1 MLRGAGV
8 APAAPRQEEAG
19 PAEAQALPQRVAGG
33 AGGAGIAAQEDEGAR
48 RQPAAVDAGGEEYI
62 NTSILY
68 YYQGGPQ
75 GPNPASPAHGF
86 YIDFE
91 GFVGAWKGLAIS
103 SLPG

>member
-1 MLRGAGV
+1 MLPAAFTR
-8 APAAPRQEEAG
+8 APAYSCLGCTQAPFRW
-19 PAEAQALPQRVAGG
+19 LQRDPGG
-33 AGGAGIAAQEDEGAR
+33 AGGAGIATQEDEGAR

-91 GFVGAWKGLAIS
+91 F
-103 SLPG
+103 

>member
-1 MLRGAGV
+1 M
-8 APAAPRQEEAG
+8 
-19 PAEAQALPQRVAGG
+19 AGG

-103 SLPG
+103 THDSVNITPSRHHYK

>member
-33 AGGAGIAAQEDEGAR
+33 AGGAGIATQEDEGAR

-68 YYQGGPQ
+68 YYQLSRWSAGPQ
-75 GPNPASPAHGF
+75 SCKPCARVLYRF
-86 YIDFE
+86 
-91 GFVGAWKGLAIS
+91 
-103 SLPG
+103 